1 MHHMTHRLSVSLP
14 DDLYAHVQRVAA
26 ASRVSE
32 AAIVRSAV
40 AELLPR
46 TARVLDFIG
55 TEGAPTPADVTEV
68 DAWMV
73 ELQRFLGT
81 APPKAQ
87 AILGEFLHPDE
98 PQFPPDPR

>member
-1 MHHMTHRLSVSLP
+1 MTHRLSVSLP

-40 AELLPR
+40 AELVPR
-46 TARVLDFIG
+46 TARVLDFVG
-55 TEGAPTPADVTEV
+55 SEPSKAVTPDDVSEV

-73 ELQRFLGT
+73 ELQKFLGT

-87 AILGEFLHPDE
+87 EILGEFLNPDDA
-98 PQFPPDPR
+98 QFPPEPR